1 MKRSTTD
8 VVKIGAPVLLAV
20 LLACICLAVLPLHI
34 GGIAFAAGNEEAED
48 NAIMRIQNYL
58 RDDFASNIAY
68 NEDAIYRITV
78 GGDDPI
84 VDFVPK
90 ELFAT
95 EGKHLYIGR
104 DIGYF
109 IHTFRDGYLYQAN
122 WIDLPAMRSYVMLFT
137 TQMVEGDE
145 DKTDTKD
152 KINYYIEV
160 LMQREYAFLPA
171 GGTQYDVGGGDFTQ
185 GFEQQAINWN
195 IFRWNTYK
203 YTREYTVADGIENNE
218 GFVVPV
224 PHRIINKHIF
234 DDVDIYYLH
243 DVEIGVTIANAQD
256 YNTWDAEYDVENDS
270 GSFVTSSGI
279 DINAYE
285 RVKTN
290 DDVIGA
296 LENAAYFVGKKAL
309 DVALGAIPLLGD
321 IAGTALDIVEYLKS
335 SQGYFGT
342 DTLQP
347 YDMGDGYGTSEN
359 PNTKKGQMD
368 VTGGYLYKSA
378 YIGMSERSGVDAWLG
393 VGCFFNGIVRV
404 SNSTGNESGWRT
416 VVYRTISASVSS
428 MFNDVESVRADS
440 EIYVDAFNNYR
451 EKSLREDTETHV
463 YTLAPQDAS
472 EGKDVF
478 AFTADRS
485 GYYDIVAGSA
495 DVEINITDEN
505 DNVVLP
511 NELGYFL
518 TEDMKYIIEVLNKT
532 DDNVKTSIK
541 CGMTVFD
548 CSSVADIEFR
558 LPENSSVAVKINI
571 DSPQCYTVL
580 SGNDNITAGIYIFNE
595 QGVFVEYKP
604 GDFDWTASPSITFP
618 FLQGEYYIVLHNTG
632 EEALS
637 ASVSFDGVP
646 DITEGRNEIDF
657 GNNWAY
663 FRFIPDESDYIVT
676 LSADAMFA
684 QMELYNQDM
693 RRVSA
698 VSGSMIFSVK
708 DLTVGDEYYIAVRSN
723 DTEYASGALTVKP
736 QETAFAW
743 YVDGVR
749 VNGNNISLERCW
761 AYNIEFRINDDL
773 IYRSFYQSSGDGSTS
788 YFAHNAD
795 NETNIG
801 IPQDV
806 PLDTIVHLKA
816 AFNDELEYIY
826 GLYVRVVSNT
836 KIVIDEMVSYENS
849 VKAYI
854 IVNEPNISEIE
865 YNVSYS
871 GLFGGDY
878 AFSDSAQVS
887 LDENKTMCIEFPID
901 NYLIG
906 NTMFRV
912 KKIKYKGNWYNFS
925 SEAAESG
932 FSMMLAKGDGTEEN
946 PYVMNCERH
955 YAMFL
960 LVASAGYDSK
970 DFYWKLDADISLTNH
985 VMPEQFYGHF
995 DGGGHTLSGM
1005 TIDIPAESYA
1015 SIEYFGWVGENHG
1028 TIRNVTFSN
1037 VSIYAPIWHEGAGV
1051 RIGIVAGVNASDG
1064 IIENVILEECVIDT
1078 NRNDASIGGFAG
1090 VNDGVIRNCTVG
1102 TLIDLGELSIF
1113 GNGDA
1118 GFICGTNTG
1127 VIDGCQICWAVMEHY
1142 PSVNNRSVGTAV
1154 GYCTD
1159 GTIKNCQLVF
1169 CVIEVTGCDAGIV
1182 PNIGKFI
1189 GHVTSRVQLENN
1201 VFGIIMNLNNL
1212 PEGQRGHCCA
1222 AGDDGAYG
1230 YYENV

>member
-1 MKRSTTD
+1 MKQQIFYTHY
-8 VVKIGAPVLLAV
+8 KNCFLLAILMVLLLCALFFV
-20 LLACICLAVLPLHI
+20 FDADV
-34 GGIAFAAGNEEAED
+34 GIANAAEN
-48 NAIMRIQNYL
+48 
-58 RDDFASNIAY
+58 NIALSDLSY
-68 NEDAIYRITV
+68 DDYTDSDNLLLDSQYTIRDYRNIRRIPEFEYDPFFSLTSGTQEDY
-78 GGDDPI
+78 I
-84 VDFVPK
+84 VQIVPK
-90 ELFAT
+90 ELFKT
-95 EGKHLYIGR
+95 PGTYTHIGR
-104 DIGYF
+104 EYGFF
-109 IHTFRDGYLYQAN
+109 I
-122 WIDLPAMRSYVMLFT
+122 
-137 TQMVEGDE
+137 
-145 DKTDTKD
+145 DTKAFS
-152 KINYYIEV
+152 E
-160 LMQREYAFLPA
+160 EYCPNNR
-171 GGTQYDVGGGDFTQ
+171 YS
-185 GFEQQAINWN
+185 
-195 IFRWNTYK
+195 
-203 YTREYTVADGIENNE
+203 TVIVFDIENNTDMALTKNRPE
-218 GFVVPV
+218 IKVDVLFQFRYVYLSPLEDVYYCVGES
-224 PHRIINKHIF
+224 REIIGSNIRYA
-234 DDVDIYYLH
+234 DTVSGDI
-243 DVEIGVTIANAQD
+243 V
-256 YNTWDAEYDVENDS
+256 
-270 GSFVTSSGI
+270 
-279 DINAYE
+279 
-285 RVKTN
+285 
-290 DDVIGA
+290 
-296 LENAAYFVGKKAL
+296 
-309 DVALGAIPLLGD
+309 IPLGH
-321 IAGTALDIVEYLKS
+321 S
-335 SQGYFGT
+335 YF
-342 DTLQP
+342 DP
-347 YDMGDGYGTSEN
+347 
-359 PNTKKGQMD
+359 P
-368 VTGGYLYKSA
+368 
-378 YIGMSERSGVDAWLG
+378 I
-393 VGCFFNGIVRV
+393 FN
-404 SNSTGNESGWRT
+404 
-416 VVYRTISASVSS
+416 Y
-428 MFNDVESVRADS
+428 NDVEDFYINDISFAANLSNEQGLNVGDDDYEAADDNGAFFIQS
-440 EIYVDAFNNYR
+440 SYFYQGTQIIDKKATGNDWMRFGVYVASTIIGKIPSLSCLSDILAIANGIIALKDFVNSSSTIQQDISNDNIVVQNNYTTKASQINNDGFLAKTSAWLINTSANETFIYKPGDYAR
-451 EKSLREDTETHV
+451 TEYVIGDTTTVGENYPRTNFERAISVKIVDDNYDFVDRAVSFYDFALYDEENEKVKYGEDANTAYLLPDGVNTFAIIPEFSGEYIADFGANSDIKLELNDKEIAAENDGFHLQLNAGTSYKLRVTN
-463 YTLAPQDAS
+463 
-472 EGKDVF
+472 
-478 AFTADRS
+478 R
-485 GYYDIVAGSA
+485 
-495 DVEINITDEN
+495 TDERLVYGFSVDPAEKN
-505 DNVVLP
+505 SAQINGHD
-511 NELGYFL
+511 
-518 TEDMKYIIEVLNKT
+518 TYIIK
-532 DDNVKTSIK
+532 
-541 CGMTVFD
+541 MTV
-548 CSSVADIEFR
+548 
-558 LPENSSVAVKINI
+558 
-571 DSPQCYTVL
+571 DSPQCYTVK
-580 SGNDNITAGIYIFNE
+580 SNNANINIGIYISDE

-632 EEALS
+632 EEMLS
-637 ASVSFDGVP
+637 ASVAFDGVP

-698 VSGSMIFSVK
+698 VSGSMMFSVK

-795 NETNIG
+795 NEMNIG
-801 IPQDV
+801 IPKDV
-806 PLDTIVHLKA
+806 PSDTIVHLKA

-826 GLYVRVVSNT
+826 GLYVRVVPNT

-865 YNVSYS
+865 YTVSYS

-887 LDENKTMCIEFPID
+887 LDENKTMCIEFPMD

-906 NTMFRV
+906 NTMFRIR
-912 KKIKYKGNWYNFS
+912 KIKYKGNWYDFS
-925 SEAAESG
+925 SEAAEST
-932 FSMMLAKGDGTEEN
+932 FNMMVAKGDGTAEN
-946 PYVMNCERH
+946 PYIMNCERH

-1028 TIRNVTFSN
+1028 TIKNVTFSN

-1064 IIENVILEECVIDT
+1064 IIENVNLEECVIDT

-1090 VNDGVIRNCTVG
+1090 VNNGVIRNCTVG
-1102 TLIDLGELSIF
+1102 TLIDLEELSIF

-1127 VIDGCQICWAVMEHY
+1127 VIDGCQICWALMRHY
-1142 PSVNNRSVGTAV
+1142 PSVNNRSVGAAV
-1154 GYCTD
+1154 GYCTG
-1159 GTIKNCQLVF
+1159 GTVKNCQFAL

-1189 GHVTSRVQLENN
+1189 GHVTSRVQVENN
-1201 VFGIIMNLNNL
+1201 NILVVVDIDNL